1 MWRRVPFLSRWARLG
16 LAALL
21 VGGCAAKADPFGQ
34 QVQRIDEIS
43 IAGEE
48 LFSRGDLKRASRNF
62 SRALTMSRSVDYL
75 PGTAQQLNNLGAVA
89 LEEGDYP
96 QARDY
101 FTQAYNLNQ
110 ERQQFAA
117 ASINQANL
125 ATVAQKQGQ
134 PAAVSQHLTAAQ
146 DAAWQS
152 RSPQA
157 LGRVYLQ
164 WASFYL
170 DQNDP
175 ASAQVFLTRA
185 QPLATTPELKGT
197 LFHHRGR
204 LALARGDTGEAL
216 DMLGRALTIDR
227 SVLDRAA
234 MAADLFYLGE
244 VYQTRGDLAPAWEN
258 YVRAFDVYA
267 GMGKKSQLPRC
278 LKRLQEVNRQGQMG
292 HSLERFE
299 KLAQPNPT
307 PSPS

>member
-1 MWRRVPFLSRWARLG
+1 MWNRAPFLSHWARLG
-16 LAALL
+16 LMVLL
-21 VGGCAAKADPFGQ
+21 AGGCAARQDPFGQ

-43 IAGEE
+43 ISGEE
-48 LFSRGDLKRASRNF
+48 LYSRGDLKRASRNF
-62 SRALTMSRSVDYL
+62 SRALTMSRSVDY
-75 PGTAQQLNNLGAVA
+75 PEGTAQQLNNLGAVA

-96 QARDY
+96 KARDH

-110 ERQQFAA
+110 DRRQFVA

-125 ATVAQKQGQ
+125 ATVAVKQGQ
-134 PAAVSQHLTAAQ
+134 PGEASQHLLAAQ
-146 DAAWQS
+146 DAARQS

-175 ASAQVFLTRA
+175 ASAQDFLTRA

-204 LALARGDTGEAL
+204 LALARGDSGQAL
-216 DMLGRALTIDR
+216 EMFTRALTIDR

-234 MAADLFYLGE
+234 MAGDLFSLGE
-244 VYQTRGDLAPAWEN
+244 VYQTRGDLASAWDN

-267 GMGKKSQLPRC
+267 GMGKKTQLIKC
-278 LKRLQEVNRQGQMG
+278 LKRLQEVNRQGQLG

-299 KLAQPNPT
+299 KQAQPNPA
-307 PSPS
+307 

>member
-1 MWRRVPFLSRWARLG
+1 MWRRALSVSRWARLG

-21 VGGCAAKADPFGQ
+21 MGGCAAKADPFGQ

-89 LEEGDYP
+89 LEEGDY
-96 QARDY
+96 QKAGDY

-110 ERQQFAA
+110 DRQQFEA

-125 ATVAQKQGQ
+125 ATVAVKQGQ
-134 PAAVSQHLTAAQ
+134 MAAASQHLITARE
-146 DAAWQS
+146 AALQS

-164 WASFYL
+164 SASFYL

-175 ASAQVFLTRA
+175 ASAQDFLTRA

-197 LFHHRGR
+197 LFHHQGR
-204 LALARGDTGEAL
+204 LAQARGDTGQAL
-216 DMLGRALTIDR
+216 DMFCQALSLDR

-234 MAADLFYLGE
+234 MAADLFSLGE
-244 VYQTRGDLAPAWEN
+244 VYQTRGDPPQAWDY
-258 YVRAFDVYA
+258 YVRAFNVYA
-267 GMGKKSQLPRC
+267 GLGKKSQLSKC
-278 LKRLQEVNRQGQMG
+278 LNRLQEVNGQGGLG

-299 KLAQPNPT
+299 KIANPGTT
-307 PSPS
+307 PP

>member
-1 MWRRVPFLSRWARLG
+1 MWHRAPFLSRWVWLG
-16 LAALL
+16 LAVLL
-21 VGGCAAKADPFGQ
+21 ASGCAAKTDPFGQ

-62 SRALTMSRSVDYL
+62 TRALTLSRSVDY
-75 PGTAQQLNNLGAVA
+75 PQGTAQQLNNLGAVA
-89 LEEGDYP
+89 LEEGDY
-96 QARDY
+96 QKAREH

-110 ERQQFAA
+110 DRQQWVA

-125 ATVAQKQGQ
+125 ATVAIKQGKTAE
-134 PAAVSQHLTAAQ
+134 AAQHLAVAQ
-146 DAAWQS
+146 DAAVRS

-170 DQNDP
+170 DQHDP
-175 ASAQVFLTRA
+175 AAAQDFLTRA
-185 QPLATTPELKGT
+185 QPLAKTPALKGT

-204 LALARGDTGEAL
+204 LALAQGDTGQAL
-216 DMLGRALTIDR
+216 EMFTLALRIDR
-227 SVLDRAA
+227 SILDRAA
-234 MAADLFYLGE
+234 MAADLFCLGE
-244 VYQTRGDLAPAWEN
+244 VSQTRGDLAQAWDN

-267 GMGKKSQLPRC
+267 GMGKKAQLPKC
-278 LKRLQEVNRQGQMG
+278 LKRLREVNLRGDLG

-299 KLAQPNPT
+299 KRAQ

>member
-1 MWRRVPFLSRWARLG
+1 MWRRAPFLSRWARLG
-16 LAALL
+16 LVALL
-21 VGGCAAKADPFGQ
+21 VGGCAAKQDPFGQ
-34 QVQRIDEIS
+34 QVQRINEVS

-48 LFSRGDLKRASRNF
+48 LFSRGDMPRASKNF

-89 LEEGDYP
+89 LEEGDYQ
-96 QARDY
+96 QAQNY

-110 ERQQFAA
+110 DCRQWDT

-125 ATVAQKQGQ
+125 ATVAAKQGK
-134 PAAVSQHLTAAQ
+134 PAEASQHLLAAQ
-146 DAAWQS
+146 DAARQS
-152 RSPQA
+152 RSAQA

-175 ASAQVFLTRA
+175 ASAQDFLTRA

-204 LALARGDTGEAL
+204 VSLAQGDTGQAL
-216 DMLGRALTIDR
+216 EMFTHALTTDR

-244 VYQTRGDLAPAWEN
+244 VYQTRGDLSPAWDN

-267 GMGKKSQLPRC
+267 GLGKKAQLSKC
-278 LKRLQEVNRQGQMG
+278 LKRLQEVNREGRMG

-299 KLAQPNPT
+299 KLAQPNPA
-307 PSPS
+307 

>member
-1 MWRRVPFLSRWARLG
+1 MWHRAPFLSSWARFGLVVL
-16 LAALL
+16 LAA
-21 VGGCAAKADPFGQ
+21 GCGAKPDPYGQ
-34 QVQRIDEIS
+34 QVQRIDEVS

-48 LFSRGDLKRASRNF
+48 LYSRGDLKRASRNF

-75 PGTAQQLNNLGAVA
+75 PGAAQQLNNLGAVA
-89 LEEGDYP
+89 LEEGDYQ
-96 QARDY
+96 QAVDC
-101 FTQAYNLNQ
+101 FTQAYYLNQ
-110 ERQQFAA
+110 ERQQFVA

-125 ATVAQKQGQ
+125 ATVAAKQGR
-134 PAAVSQHLTAAQ
+134 PGEASQHLLWAQ
-146 DAAWQS
+146 DAARQS

-197 LFHHRGR
+197 LCHHLGR
-204 LALARGDTGEAL
+204 LFLARGDTGQAL
-216 DMLGRALTIDR
+216 EMFSQALKIDR
-227 SVLDRAA
+227 AVLDRAA
-234 MAADLFYLGE
+234 MAADLSRLGE
-244 VYQTRGDLAPAWEN
+244 VYQTRGDLAQAWDN

-267 GMGKKSQLPRC
+267 GLGKKAQLTKC
-278 LKRLQEVNRQGQMG
+278 LERLQEVNRQGQLG

-299 KLAQPNPT
+299 KLARPK
-307 PSPS
+307 PS

>member
-1 MWRRVPFLSRWARLG
+1 MQ
-16 LAALL
+16 
-21 VGGCAAKADPFGQ
+21 K
-34 QVQRIDEIS
+34 
-43 IAGEE
+43 
-48 LFSRGDLKRASRNF
+48 
-62 SRALTMSRSVDYL
+62 
-75 PGTAQQLNNLGAVA
+75 
-89 LEEGDYP
+89 
-96 QARDY
+96 ARDL

-110 ERQQFAA
+110 EQQQWVA

-125 ATVAQKQGQ
+125 ATVAQKEDN
-134 PAAVSQHLTAAQ
+134 PAEASRHLLAAQ

-152 RSPQA
+152 RAAAA

-175 ASAQVFLTRA
+175 ATAQDFLTRA

-197 LFHHRGR
+197 LFHHQGR
-204 LALARGDTGEAL
+204 LSLARGDTGQAL
-216 DMLGRALTIDR
+216 EMFAQALKTDR
-227 SVLDRAA
+227 SILDRAA

-244 VYQTRGDLAPAWEN
+244 VYQTRGDLAQAWEY

-267 GMGKKSQLPRC
+267 GLGSKSRLARC
-278 LKRLQEVNRQGQMG
+278 LQRLQEVNLQGRLG

-299 KLAQPNPT
+299 KLAN

>member
-1 MWRRVPFLSRWARLG
+1 
-16 LAALL
+16 
-21 VGGCAAKADPFGQ
+21 
-34 QVQRIDEIS
+34 VQRINEIS

-62 SRALTMSRSVDYL
+62 SRALTMSRSVDYFQ
-75 PGTAQQLNNLGAVA
+75 GTAQQLNNLGAVA
-89 LEEGDYP
+89 LEERDYP
-96 QARDY
+96 KARDH

-110 ERQQFAA
+110 DRQQWVA

-125 ATVAQKQGQ
+125 ATVAQKQGK
-134 PAAVSQHLTAAQ
+134 PAEASQHLLAAQ
-146 DAAWQS
+146 DAARQS
-152 RSPQA
+152 RSSPA

-175 ASAQVFLTRA
+175 ASAQDFLTRA
-185 QPLATTPELKGT
+185 QPLATTPELKGA

-204 LALARGDTGEAL
+204 LHLAQGDTGQAL
-216 DMLGRALTIDR
+216 EMFAQALGTDR
-227 SVLDRAA
+227 SILDRAA

-244 VYQTRGDLAPAWEN
+244 AYQIRGDLAQAWDN

-267 GMGKKSQLPRC
+267 GLGEKAQLSRC
-278 LKRLQEVNRQGQMG
+278 LKRLQEVNLQGRMG

-299 KLAQPNPT
+299 KRAQ

>member
-1 MWRRVPFLSRWARLG
+1 MWRRAPFLSRWARLG

-21 VGGCAAKADPFGQ
+21 VGGCAAKPDPFAQ
-34 QVQRIDEIS
+34 QVQRINEIS

-48 LFSRGDLKRASRNF
+48 LFSRGELKRASRNF
-62 SRALTMSRSVDYL
+62 SRALTMSRSVDY
-75 PGTAQQLNNLGAVA
+75 PEGTAQQLNNLGAVA

-96 QARDY
+96 KARDH

-110 ERQQFAA
+110 DRQQFAA

-125 ATVAQKQGQ
+125 ATVAVKQGN
-134 PAAVSQHLTAAQ
+134 PAAASQHLLTAQ
-146 DAAWQS
+146 DAARQS
-152 RSPQA
+152 GSPPA

-170 DQNDP
+170 DQDDP
-175 ASAQVFLTRA
+175 ASAQDFLTRA
-185 QPLATTPELKGT
+185 QPLATTPELKGA

-204 LALARGDTGEAL
+204 LHLARGDTGQAL
-216 DMLGRALTIDR
+216 EMFTQALTTDR
-227 SVLDRAA
+227 SILNRAA

-244 VYQTRGDLAPAWEN
+244 AYQIRGDLAQAWDN

-267 GMGKKSQLPRC
+267 GLGEKARLSRC
-278 LKRLQEVNRQGQMG
+278 LQRLQEVNRQGRLG

-299 KLAQPNPT
+299 KRAQPG
-307 PSPS
+307 SSW

>member
-1 MWRRVPFLSRWARLG
+1 MWRRAPFLSRWARLG

-21 VGGCAAKADPFGQ
+21 VGGCAAKADPFAQ
-34 QVQRIDEIS
+34 QVQRIDEVS

-48 LFSRGDLKRASRNF
+48 LFSRGELKRASRNF
-62 SRALTMSRSVDYL
+62 SRALTMSRSVDYFQ
-75 PGTAQQLNNLGAVA
+75 GTAQQLNNLGAVA

-96 QARDY
+96 KARDH
-101 FTQAYNLNQ
+101 FTQAYTLNQ
-110 ERQQFAA
+110 DRQQFVA

-125 ATVAQKQGQ
+125 ATVAQKQGK
-134 PAAVSQHLTAAQ
+134 PAEASQHLLAAQ
-146 DAAWQS
+146 DAARQS

-175 ASAQVFLTRA
+175 ASAQDFLTRA

-197 LFHHRGR
+197 LFHNRGR
-204 LALARGDTGEAL
+204 LHLVQGDTGQAL
-216 DMLGRALTIDR
+216 EMFTQALTTDR
-227 SVLDRAA
+227 SILDRAA

-244 VYQTRGDLAPAWEN
+244 AYQNRGDLAQAWDN

-267 GMGKKSQLPRC
+267 GLGEKSRLSRC
-278 LKRLQEVNRQGQMG
+278 LKRLQEVNREGRMG

-299 KLAQPNPT
+299 KLAQPNP
-307 PSPS
+307 S

>member
-1 MWRRVPFLSRWARLG
+1 MWRRVPFLSCWARVG
-16 LAALL
+16 LVALL

-34 QVQRIDEIS
+34 QVQRINEIS
-43 IAGEE
+43 ISGEE
-48 LFSRGDLKRASRNF
+48 LFSRGDTKRASRNF
-62 SRALTMSRSVDYL
+62 SRALTMSRSVDYQ

-96 QARDY
+96 KAREY

-110 ERQQFAA
+110 DRQQFVA

-125 ATVAQKQGQ
+125 ATAAIKQGQ
-134 PAAVSQHLTAAQ
+134 PAAASQHLMAAE
-146 DAAWQS
+146 DAARQS

-175 ASAQVFLTRA
+175 AAAQDFLTRA

-204 LALARGDTGEAL
+204 LALARGDTGQAL
-216 DMLGRALTIDR
+216 DMFIQALSIDR

-234 MAADLFYLGE
+234 MAADLFSLGE
-244 VYQTRGDLAPAWEN
+244 VYQTRGGLAESWDY

-267 GMGKKSQLPRC
+267 GLGKKSQLSRC
-278 LKRLQEVNRQGQMG
+278 LERLQEVNRQGQLG

-299 KLAQPNPT
+299 KLAQPNPA
-307 PSPS
+307 

>member
-1 MWRRVPFLSRWARLG
+1 M
-16 LAALL
+16 
-21 VGGCAAKADPFGQ
+21 
-34 QVQRIDEIS
+34 
-43 IAGEE
+43 
-48 LFSRGDLKRASRNF
+48 
-62 SRALTMSRSVDYL
+62 DYL
-75 PGTAQQLNNLGAVA
+75 PGEAQQLNNLGAVA

-96 QARDY
+96 KAGDY

-125 ATVAQKQGQ
+125 ATVAAKQGK
-134 PAAVSQHLTAAQ
+134 PGEASQHLLAAQ
-146 DAAWQS
+146 DAARQS

-197 LFHHRGR
+197 LLHHRGR
-204 LALARGDTGEAL
+204 LSLARGDTSQAL
-216 DMLGRALTIDR
+216 EMFGQALKIDR
-227 SVLDRAA
+227 SILDRAA
-234 MAADLFYLGE
+234 MAADLSRLGE
-244 VYQTRGDLAPAWEN
+244 AYQTRGDLPQAWDN

-267 GMGKKSQLPRC
+267 GLGKKAQLSKC
-278 LKRLQEVNRQGQMG
+278 LKRLQEVNRQGQLG

-299 KLAQPNPT
+299 KQANPK
-307 PSPS
+307 PS

>member
-1 MWRRVPFLSRWARLG
+1 MWNRAPFLSRWIWLG
-16 LAALL
+16 LVALL
-21 VGGCAAKADPFGQ
+21 ASGCAARQDPFGQ
-34 QVQRIDEIS
+34 QVQRIDEVS

-48 LFSRGDLKRASRNF
+48 LFSRGDMKRASRNF

-75 PGTAQQLNNLGAVA
+75 QGTAQQLNNLGAVA
-89 LEEGDYP
+89 LEEGDY
-96 QARDY
+96 QKARDY

-110 ERQQFAA
+110 DRQQFAA

-125 ATVAQKQGQ
+125 ATVAAKQGK
-134 PAAVSQHLTAAQ
+134 PAEASQHLLAAQ

-152 RSPQA
+152 RSSQA

-175 ASAQVFLTRA
+175 ASAQDFLTRA
-185 QPLATTPELKGT
+185 QPLATTPALKGT

-204 LALARGDTGEAL
+204 LSLARGDTGQAL
-216 DMLGRALTIDR
+216 SMFAQALKTDR
-227 SVLDRAA
+227 SILDRAA

-244 VYQTRGDLAPAWEN
+244 VYQSRGDLAQAWDN
-258 YVRAFDVYA
+258 YVRAFDIYA
-267 GMGKKSQLPRC
+267 GLGQKAPLERC
-278 LKRLQEVNRQGQMG
+278 LKRLQEVNREGQMG

-299 KLAQPNPT
+299 KLAHPG
-307 PSPS
+307 PS

>member
-1 MWRRVPFLSRWARLG
+1 MWRRAPFLSRWARLG
-16 LAALL
+16 LVALL

-34 QVQRIDEIS
+34 QVKRIDEIS

-48 LFSRGDLKRASRNF
+48 LFSRGEMKRASRNF

-75 PGTAQQLNNLGAVA
+75 PGAAQQLNNLGAVA

-125 ATVAQKQGQ
+125 ATVAVKQGQ
-134 PAAVSQHLTAAQ
+134 PAEAPRHLVAAQ
-146 DAAWQS
+146 DAARQS
-152 RSPQA
+152 RSQPA
-157 LGRVYLQ
+157 LARVYLQ

-170 DQNDP
+170 DQNDS
-175 ASAQVFLTRA
+175 ASAQIFLTRA
-185 QPLATTPELKGT
+185 QPLCTTPELKGT

-204 LALARGDTGEAL
+204 LALARGDTGQAL
-216 DMLGRALTIDR
+216 EMFTRALTIDR

-234 MAADLFYLGE
+234 MAGDLFSLGE
-244 VYQTRGDLAPAWEN
+244 VYRSRGDLASAWDN
-258 YVRAFDVYA
+258 FVRAFDLYA
-267 GMGKKSQLPRC
+267 GMGRKAQLSKC
-278 LKRLQEVNRQGQMG
+278 LKRLQDVNREGQMG
-292 HSLERFE
+292 RSLERFE
-299 KLAQPNPT
+299 KLAQP
-307 PSPS
+307 SPS